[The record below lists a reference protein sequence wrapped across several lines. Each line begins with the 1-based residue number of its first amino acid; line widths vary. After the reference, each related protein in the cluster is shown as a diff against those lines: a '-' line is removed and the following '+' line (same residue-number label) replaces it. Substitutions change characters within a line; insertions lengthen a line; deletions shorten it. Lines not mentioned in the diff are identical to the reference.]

1 MSYVYYFS
9 VHEYSVYSLSVARAT
24 ALLYTR
30 DMSLTARECL
40 AKRVR
45 ELRAERGW
53 SQDKLAAA
61 AGLHRTYIGPVER
74 AEHSITVDSV
84 EKLAQAFRVP
94 IAEMFR
100 E

>member
-1 MSYVYYFS
+1 M
-9 VHEYSVYSLSVARAT
+9 SLS
-24 ALLYTR
+24 
-30 DMSLTARECL
+30 ARECL

-45 ELRAERGW
+45 ELRLERGW

-84 EKLAQAFRVP
+84 EKIAKAFRVP
-94 IAEMFR
+94 IEELFK